1 MSRSRLPDVP
11 ALVPAGARFAFGE
24 SPFRVKG
31 VLYQGTQGFFDAN
44 LQGGMATLLAE
55 IHDPELSAFIS
66 QRFLPSGW
74 YDVMPVPALI
84 AYEARALGMALG
96 EYLVHRTRYQAKRD
110 LGGVY
115 GWVLRVASPSL
126 VGARL
131 PKIMSQMFDF
141 VNVETEREASEH
153 IEVRFHGV
161 PVVLREWL
169 HTALAIYADTA
180 MKLAGARAVT
190 VESPRASGESEKAGV
205 GIVTLSFAVHW
216 Q

>member
-1 MSRSRLPDVP
+1 VP
-11 ALVPAGARFAFGE
+11 ALVPPGADFAFGQ
-24 SPFRVKG
+24 SPFRAKG

-44 LQGGMATLLAE
+44 LQGGMSTLVAE
-55 IHDPELSAFIS
+55 IREPELCTFIS
-66 QRFLPSGW
+66 QKFLPSGW

-84 AYEARALGMALG
+84 AYEARALGMSLD

-110 LGGVY
+110 LGGIY

-131 PKIMSQMFDF
+131 PKVMSQMFDF
-141 VNVETEREASEH
+141 VSVETERAANEH

-161 PVVLREWL
+161 PAVLRGWL
-169 HTALAIYADTA
+169 HTSLAVYADTA
-180 MKLAGARAVT
+180 MKLAGARTVM
-190 VESPRASGESEKAGV
+190 VESPRVSGASEKAGV
-205 GIVTLSFAVHW
+205 SVVTLSIAVRW